1 MMYGL
6 AILLL
11 WTISF
16 FFAGIEA
23 GLLSV
28 DPVRLRHQ
36 VKQGRSAALRLDRLT
51 KRPERLLVTVL
62 LVTNFANILGLL
74 LLTKVLVARFGTLG
88 FALAVVIALPIYLF
102 ILSVLPK
109 SLFRRFPFRAL
120 AALGGVLE
128 WFSILLWPVL
138 EIGERLRQLLLGRR
152 AAESGR
158 IFIAREELKQIA
170 VQSEREGSLTSTER
184 AMIHNVVD
192 FRNVRASDVMIPI
205 SKAVTVRPDTS
216 IEEALRLS
224 AANGVDRLPV
234 ISEEGEAIGLVNT
247 LDILLEDARRDSL
260 QRYMRRIVT
269 ARDAEPA
276 YRIIQRLRAARL
288 GLAAVIDSQRN
299 LIGIV
304 TGEDAI
310 KRLVQSVCACGGS
323 SAISADEIVNFD
335 QGHSLRAILSP
346 DDGGVVSGSN
356 ACLQGRTSIVP
367 GLEGRLDLLRPLR
380 IIIIRRQQ
388 TAIAIPQFE
397 RGIRQR
403 ISHLP
408 FR

>member
-1 MMYGL
+1 MIYSL
-6 AILLL
+6 AILCL

-28 DPVRLRHQ
+28 DPVRLRNQ
-36 VKQGRSAALRLDRLT
+36 VKQGKRAACRLDRLT

-74 LLTKVLVARFGTLG
+74 ILTKMLVSRFGTPG
-88 FALAVVIALPIYLF
+88 FLLAFVIALPIYLF
-102 ILSVLPK
+102 VLSVLPK

-138 EIGERLRQLLLGRR
+138 EIGERARHLLLRR
-152 AAESGR
+152 RVAESGR

-170 VQSEREGSLTSTER
+170 VQSEREGLLTSTER

-192 FRNVRASDVMIPI
+192 FRNVRSADVMVPLE
-205 SKAVTVRPDTS
+205 KAVTVTPDTS

-224 AANGVDRLPV
+224 AASGVDRLPV
-234 ISEEGEAIGLVNT
+234 ISEEGEALGLVNT
-247 LDILLEDARRDSL
+247 LDILLEETHRDSL
-260 QRYMRRIVT
+260 GRYMRRIVI

-288 GLAAVIDSQRN
+288 GLAAVIDSQRK

-304 TGEDAI
+304 TAEDAI
-310 KRLVQSVCACGGS
+310 KRLVQSV
-323 SAISADEIVNFD
+323 
-335 QGHSLRAILSP
+335 
-346 DDGGVVSGSN
+346 
-356 ACLQGRTSIVP
+356 
-367 GLEGRLDLLRPLR
+367 
-380 IIIIRRQQ
+380 
-388 TAIAIPQFE
+388 
-397 RGIRQR
+397 
-403 ISHLP
+403 
-408 FR
+408 

>member
-1 MMYGL
+1 MIYAL
-6 AILLL
+6 SIFLL

-36 VKQGRSAALRLDRLT
+36 VKQGKPAALRLDRLT

-74 LLTKVLVARFGTLG
+74 LLIKLLVAQFGTLG
-88 FALAVVIALPIYLF
+88 FLLALVIALPIYLF
-102 ILSVLPK
+102 VLSVLPK

-128 WFSILLWPVL
+128 WFSILLWPIL
-138 EIGERLRQLLLGRR
+138 EIGERARRLLLRR
-152 AAESGR
+152 RVAESGR

-192 FRNVRASDVMIPI
+192 FRNVRAADVMVPLE
-205 SKAVTVRPDTS
+205 KAVTLTPDTP

-224 AANGVDRLPV
+224 AAHSVDRLPV
-234 ISEEGEAIGLVNT
+234 ISPDGEAIGLVNA
-247 LDILLEDARRDSL
+247 LDILFDETRRESL
-260 QRYMRRIVT
+260 GRYMRRIVT

-288 GLAAVIDSQRN
+288 GLAAVIDSQRK
-299 LIGIV
+299 LIGVV

-310 KRLVQSVCACGGS
+310 KRLVQV
-323 SAISADEIVNFD
+323 
-335 QGHSLRAILSP
+335 
-346 DDGGVVSGSN
+346 
-356 ACLQGRTSIVP
+356 GR
-367 GLEGRLDLLRPLR
+367 
-380 IIIIRRQQ
+380 
-388 TAIAIPQFE
+388 F
-397 RGIRQR
+397 
-403 ISHLP
+403 
-408 FR
+408 

>member
-1 MMYGL
+1 MIYGF
-6 AILLL
+6 AIFLL

-28 DPVRLRHQ
+28 DPVRLRHH
-36 VKQGRSAALRLDRLT
+36 VKRRNPAALRLDRLT
-51 KRPERLLVTVL
+51 KRPERLLITVL

-74 LLTKVLVARFGTLG
+74 ILTKLLVAQFGTLG
-88 FALAVVIALPIYLF
+88 FALAILIALPFYLF
-102 ILSVLPK
+102 VLSVLPK

-128 WFSILLWPVL
+128 WISILLWPVL
-138 EIGERLRQLLLGRR
+138 EIGERAGRLLLHRR
-152 AAESGR
+152 AAEPGR

-192 FRNVRASDVMIPI
+192 FRNVRATDVMVPLA
-205 SKAVTVRPDTS
+205 KAVTVRPDTP

-224 AANGVDRLPV
+224 AVHSIERLPV

-247 LDILLEDARRDSL
+247 LDILLEETRRESL
-260 QRYMRRIVT
+260 SHYMRRIVI

-310 KRLVQSVCACGGS
+310 KRLVQSV
-323 SAISADEIVNFD
+323 
-335 QGHSLRAILSP
+335 
-346 DDGGVVSGSN
+346 
-356 ACLQGRTSIVP
+356 
-367 GLEGRLDLLRPLR
+367 
-380 IIIIRRQQ
+380 
-388 TAIAIPQFE
+388 
-397 RGIRQR
+397 
-403 ISHLP
+403 
-408 FR
+408 

>member
-1 MMYGL
+1 MIYGL

-16 FFAGIEA
+16 LFAGIEA

-36 VKQGRSAALRLDRLT
+36 VKLGAPAALRLDRLT
-51 KRPERLLVTVL
+51 KRPERLLITVL

-74 LLTKVLVARFGTLG
+74 ILTKLLAARFGTFG
-88 FALAVVIALPIYLF
+88 FAAAILIALPIYLF
-102 ILSVLPK
+102 VLSVLPK
-109 SLFRRFPFRAL
+109 SLFRRFPSRAL

-138 EIGERLRQLLLGRR
+138 EIGERAGRLLFRRR
-152 AAESGR
+152 ASEPGR

-192 FRNVRASDVMIPI
+192 FRNVRASNVMVPLA
-205 SKAVTVRPDTS
+205 KAVTVRPNTS

-224 AANGVDRLPV
+224 AAHSVDRLPV

-247 LDILLEDARRDSL
+247 LDILLDENRRESL
-260 QRYMRRIVT
+260 SHYMRRIVI

-310 KRLVQSVCACGGS
+310 KRLVQSV
-323 SAISADEIVNFD
+323 
-335 QGHSLRAILSP
+335 
-346 DDGGVVSGSN
+346 
-356 ACLQGRTSIVP
+356 
-367 GLEGRLDLLRPLR
+367 
-380 IIIIRRQQ
+380 
-388 TAIAIPQFE
+388 
-397 RGIRQR
+397 
-403 ISHLP
+403 
-408 FR
+408 

>member
-1 MMYGL
+1 MIYGL

-16 FFAGIEA
+16 LFAGIEA

-36 VKQGRSAALRLDRLT
+36 VKQRRPPALRLDRLT
-51 KRPERLLVTVL
+51 KRPERLLITVL

-74 LLTKVLVARFGTLG
+74 LLTKVLVARYGTPG

-102 ILSVLPK
+102 VLGVLPK

-120 AALGGVLE
+120 AALGGMLE

-138 EIGERLRQLLLGRR
+138 EIGERIRNLLLPRR
-152 AAESGR
+152 AEAGR

-192 FRNVRASDVMIPI
+192 FRNVRASDVMIPLAR
-205 SKAVTVRPDTS
+205 AVIVRPDTT

-234 ISEEGEAIGLVNT
+234 ISEEGEAVGLINT

-288 GLAAVIDSQRN
+288 GLAAVIDSQRK

-310 KRLVQSVCACGGS
+310 KRLVQSV
-323 SAISADEIVNFD
+323 
-335 QGHSLRAILSP
+335 
-346 DDGGVVSGSN
+346 
-356 ACLQGRTSIVP
+356 
-367 GLEGRLDLLRPLR
+367 
-380 IIIIRRQQ
+380 
-388 TAIAIPQFE
+388 
-397 RGIRQR
+397 
-403 ISHLP
+403 
-408 FR
+408 